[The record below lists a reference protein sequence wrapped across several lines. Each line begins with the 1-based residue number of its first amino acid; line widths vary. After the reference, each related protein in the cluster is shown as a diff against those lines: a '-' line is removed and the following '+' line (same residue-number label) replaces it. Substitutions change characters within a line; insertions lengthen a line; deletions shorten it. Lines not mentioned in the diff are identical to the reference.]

1 MSTSSAAVHAAEMND
16 DEQKSLAL
24 ELLLD
29 AWDEALA
36 RGCQPE
42 LIATSAVFA
51 AITDMIDLY
60 GEDPVAEMAE
70 GLPQRIRR
78 GEFSMREGQAH

>member
-1 MSTSSAAVHAAEMND
+1 MSTSNAAVHAVDMND